1 MSRVP
6 YFYSINEGM
15 KPKADRVYH
24 NNNTCPPGLDIPK
37 NERRR
42 GKNEYRPC
50 KDCAGRD

>member
-1 MSRVP
+1 VSRVP
-6 YFYSINEGM
+6 YFYSINEGK
-15 KPKADRVYH
+15 KPKDDRVYH

-42 GKNEYRPC
+42 GRNEYRPC